1 MPMSEYLRR
10 LRDKVGNEL
19 LVMPAVAVMVVDAD
33 RRLLLVRDAGT
44 GLWATPGGAIDPDE
58 SPADAAV
65 REMWEETGL
74 WVELRRVLGVH
85 GGPEFRL
92 VYPNGDVVSYCVI
105 SFAAEIRGGVMRPDG
120 VETLELRWFS
130 KAETDALDMGIWT
143 RITLRDAFTPPDQ
156 ASFAAPT
163 WRRS

>member
-33 RRLLLVRDAGT
+33 QRLLLVRDAGT
-44 GLWATPGGAIDPDE
+44 GLWATPGGGVDPDE

-74 WVELRRVLGVH
+74 LVELRRVLGVY
-85 GGPEFRL
+85 GGSEFRL
-92 VYPNGDVVSYCVI
+92 TYPNGDVVSYCVV
-105 SFAAEIRGGVMRPDG
+105 SFAAEIRGGAMRPDG
-120 VETLELRWFS
+120 IETLELRWFS
-130 KAETDALDMGIWT
+130 KAETDELDMGIWT
-143 RITLRDAFTPPDQ
+143 RITLRDAFAPPDQ
-156 ASFAAPT
+156 ASFAGST
-163 WRRS
+163 WRPS

>member
-10 LRDKVGNEL
+10 LRDKIGNEL

-44 GLWATPGGAIDPDE
+44 GLWATPGGAVDPDE

-74 WVELRRVLGVH
+74 
-85 GGPEFRL
+85 
-92 VYPNGDVVSYCVI
+92 
-105 SFAAEIRGGVMRPDG
+105 
-120 VETLELRWFS
+120 
-130 KAETDALDMGIWT
+130 
-143 RITLRDAFTPPDQ
+143 
-156 ASFAAPT
+156 
-163 WRRS
+163 